1 MWWRKLFE
9 STWMKIKIKI
19 FIEDKWSQTRETA
32 QQIQLAS
39 LKKVS
44 KNLSKTLHSIIS
56 MLLTHASNGS
66 CGSQYPISM
75 PTATFVSYVLTVSR
89 IERKEKAH
97 GLTKIAIYGGKFDY
111 WPPLTMGNVEKRFS
125 ETAFKQEKSTAMIL
139 KLLLMILFWLI
150 VDPGRHSSCSAN
162 CRKPGES
169 NAGGALQTVAV
180 GVHAAPSLF
189 SPPPSDALSL
199 LLFTHI
205 SPLQCA
211 CVCVCVFIPHGLM
224 VSHHISPSLS
234 VSAVSSWLTAAC
246 K

>member
-1 MWWRKLFE
+1 
-9 STWMKIKIKI
+9 MKIKIKI

-66 CGSQYPISM
+66 CCSQYPISM
-75 PTATFVSYVLTVSR
+75 PISYVLTVSR

-211 CVCVCVFIPHGLM
+211 CVCVCLSLM
-224 VSHHISPSLS
+224 VSWFLTIYLHPSLS
-234 VSAVSSWLTAAC
+234 LLSPLGWLQLANRI
-246 K
+246 KF